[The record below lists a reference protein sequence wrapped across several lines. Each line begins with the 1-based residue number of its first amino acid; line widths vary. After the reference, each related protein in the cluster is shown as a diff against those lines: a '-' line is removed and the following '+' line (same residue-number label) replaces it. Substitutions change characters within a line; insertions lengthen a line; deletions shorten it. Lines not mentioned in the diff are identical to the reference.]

1 MFRNFK
7 TIRSF
12 YKLSKVKPVL
22 IFFLFLSLII
32 PAILSVFTPILLSN
46 TVTAITVF
54 DFNRAI
60 NQTIL
65 GFFIIII
72 SSISYFIYHLISTKV
87 NRSIITNFNTYIYYN
102 VKNPKT
108 IVQIPLEKTGVKE
121 EVLISILLVTGVLI
135 LYVGLLG
142 VFNKKPKKAGVN
154 TVLQVFGIAGFVLI
168 YSGIVMIISINE
180 SFDDY
185 IKVKATVLTSIE
197 GNESSVDFTEV
208 EYEIDGVRYVNSM
221 ETYNSTHYKG
231 KKVKMYV
238 NKEDYNQIKPPADYT
253 NSIVPIIVGAFLVI
267 IGNIPLV
274 KKLKEKKL
282 KKRLMQEGEYR
293 RVKVVSLKYDKKI
306 KINGTFPQFA
316 EVELIEDEK
325 TFTFKSDSYVNLIA
339 YSQEK
344 QLLEADLYFDPM
356 DNRNYV
362 IIFDFEKKTKSV

>member
-1 MFRNFK
+1 MK
-7 TIRSF
+7 IKIEKEAEIID
-12 YKLSKVKPVL
+12 YKS
-22 IFFLFLSLII
+22 II
-32 PAILSVFTPILLSN
+32 GL
-46 TVTAITVF
+46 
-54 DFNRAI
+54 
-60 NQTIL
+60 TIL
-65 GFFIIII
+65 AAIAMFLPLLFTKLEHDPMEDYKVIYASILRPSYNTQKVVIEYTVDGKTYEQEIIEN
-72 SSISYFIYHLISTKV
+72 LIEEKKD
-87 NRSIITNFNTYIYYN
+87 NKAKIYYN

-108 IVQIPLEKTGVKE
+108 IVQIPLEKAGVKE

-168 YSGIVMIISINE
+168 YSGVVMIISINE
-180 SFDDY
+180 SFNDY
-185 IKVKATVLTSIE
+185 LKVKATVLTSIE

-238 NKEDYNQIKPPADYT
+238 NKEDYNQIKPPADYI

-274 KKLKEKKL
+274 KKIKEKKL